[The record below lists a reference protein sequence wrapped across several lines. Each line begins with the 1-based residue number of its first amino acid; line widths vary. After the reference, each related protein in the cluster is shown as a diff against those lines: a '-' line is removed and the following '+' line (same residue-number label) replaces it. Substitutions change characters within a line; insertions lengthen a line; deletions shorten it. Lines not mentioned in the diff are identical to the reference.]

1 MPLVPSHCDPV
12 PENILD
18 NGTRLFLIDW
28 EYAGMNDPAW
38 DLAYLALEGGLGPDD
53 ESAMLAAYADPAV
66 TTASRSTSCSPPLWA
81 LLWSVLQ
88 AGTAEARR
96 FAEWGTRRLETA
108 EALAKDPRLPLWM
121 QDIV

>member
-1 MPLVPSHCDPV
+1 MCA
-12 PENILD
+12 E
-18 NGTRLFLIDW
+18 R
-28 EYAGMNDPAW
+28 PAW

-66 TTASRSTSCSPPLWA
+66 THGRVQVHKLLAAA
-81 LLWSVLQ
+81 LGALWSVLQ